1 MSASAEF
8 DTSYYLTNN
17 ADVVVAISQGHFA
30 NALDHFNQFGGKELR
45 APNASF
51 NPSYY
56 AINNS
61 DVLNAVSSGVFAN
74 VFAHYQAFGET
85 ENRAPNSNL
94 ASFDSAAYLAANAD
108 VAAAVTAGSFTSALD
123 HFIQF
128 GQNESRSGSGVTET
142 VNPGSTFSLTTGIDS
157 GASFT
162 GTANGDTFDAGL
174 TTSGGVANQQT
185 LNTLDSL
192 DGGDGTDTL
201 NFTYNT
207 AVTPLSIAN
216 IENITITDADAA
228 TETLNFVNVTGLTS
242 LTSIASQAGV
252 DVNNLTAIPTI
263 KLQNQAVNVD
273 LDFVNTVV
281 SGSDD
286 TITLEVSGNT
296 DGDVTIEGVE
306 TVNLVSSGTANTLDV
321 NDTATTLTTINI
333 SGDTAVTLND
343 TTALEAEVTTVN
355 ASNATGNVTL
365 GANATPLAAAVHT
378 LTGGSGNDTFVLGG
392 TYIGGATGSTRDTID
407 GGDGTDELNIT
418 SARLVAGTATQAN
431 LTSIERIE
439 LSDALNGT
447 VNLTNF
453 GSISELQLT
462 LGGAASAGSVTAATG
477 TTIDI
482 DADMGDQQYQFI
494 VTGIATDDTMTLD
507 LATNID
513 FLGTTG
519 NIDTFTGIE
528 TLTIAGA
535 SSGTHIFADGIAL
548 GATAASEKIVITG
561 GAAVTFSAQSTTD
574 ELDASAATGI
584 ITTTGGFA
592 GAVNV
597 KGGNKADVLNGSG
610 SSDII
615 TGNDGADDINGGLGA
630 DTIILTE
637 TTAAS
642 DEVIIDGGIT
652 ADTVVG
658 FTTGATSGDQIDI
671 DISNL
676 NTANLLTNGETDTIA
691 FFGTAGAAITDATA
705 GATNAIATIS
715 NDSAVHATVANA
727 TLILLD
733 GGSTTFANVGTAVD
747 AFEASGS
754 FTITHQSN
762 VADDD
767 TFLFAYENSST
778 GSVHI
783 AAASFEAADNNAGG
797 AAAIADS
804 ALKGTDLVI
813 LSGVTDVTTVAADN
827 IDFV

>member
-1 MSASAEF
+1 M
-8 DTSYYLTNN
+8 
-17 ADVVVAISQGHFA
+17 
-30 NALDHFNQFGGKELR
+30 
-45 APNASF
+45 
-51 NPSYY
+51 
-56 AINNS
+56 
-61 DVLNAVSSGVFAN
+61 
-74 VFAHYQAFGET
+74 
-85 ENRAPNSNL
+85 
-94 ASFDSAAYLAANAD
+94 
-108 VAAAVTAGSFTSALD
+108 
-123 HFIQF
+123 
-128 GQNESRSGSGVTET
+128 
-142 VNPGSTFSLTTGIDS
+142 
-157 GASFT
+157 
-162 GTANGDTFDAGL
+162 
-174 TTSGGVANQQT
+174 
-185 LNTLDSL
+185 
-192 DGGDGTDTL
+192 
-201 NFTYNT
+201 
-207 AVTPLSIAN
+207 
-216 IENITITDADAA
+216 
-228 TETLNFVNVTGLTS
+228 
-242 LTSIASQAGV
+242 
-252 DVNNLTAIPTI
+252 
-263 KLQNQAVNVD
+263 
-273 LDFVNTVV
+273 
-281 SGSDD
+281 
-286 TITLEVSGNT
+286 
-296 DGDVTIEGVE
+296 
-306 TVNLVSSGTANTLDV
+306 
-321 NDTATTLTTINI
+321 
-333 SGDTAVTLND
+333 TLND

-355 ASNATGNVTL
+355 ASNATGNVAVT
-365 GANATPLAAAVHT
+365 ATTAAVMT
-378 LTGGSGNDTFVLGG
+378 MTGGVGNDTFILGA
-392 TYIGGATGSTRDTID
+392 TYIGGATGATRDTID

-418 SARLVAGTATQAN
+418 TARLTAGTATQAN

-439 LSDALNGT
+439 VSDALNGT

-453 GSISELQLT
+453 GSIGELQLT
-462 LGGAASAGSVTAATG
+462 AGGAASAGSITAATG

-507 LATNID
+507 LATNVD

-519 NIDTFTGIE
+519 NMISMGIE
-528 TLTIAGA
+528 TLTIAA

-548 GATAASEKIVITG
+548 GATAASEKIVVTG

-637 TTAAS
+637 TTAAT

-658 FTTGATSGDQIDI
+658 FTTGATNGDQIDI

-733 GGSTTFANVGTAVD
+733 GGSTTFANVGAAVD

-778 GSVHI
+778 GSVILLPHLKQRI
-783 AAASFEAADNNAGG
+783 IMLAAQQQLLTLH
-797 AAAIADS
+797 
-804 ALKGTDLVI
+804 LKERILLFSLV
-813 LSGVTDVTTVAADN
+813 LQM
-827 IDFV
+827 